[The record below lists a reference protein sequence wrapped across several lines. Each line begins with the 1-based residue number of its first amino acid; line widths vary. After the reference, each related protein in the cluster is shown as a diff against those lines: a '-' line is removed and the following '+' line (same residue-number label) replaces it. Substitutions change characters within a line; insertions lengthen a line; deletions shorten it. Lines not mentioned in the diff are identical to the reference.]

1 MIKTWIMDV
10 SALYEDE
17 IYQKYY
23 DTVPLFRQ
31 KKADRIK
38 PKEDKALSIGAW
50 VLYQKALKQCKETE
64 KSVFNLS
71 HSGNYVLCTIVC
83 EEKNVK
89 AGCDIE
95 KIRGFHEKIVQR
107 YFCDSEKKDIFLK
120 ETEEQKKETFYRY
133 WVLKESFAKAT
144 RYGMTIGLDSYE
156 IRCTNENAVLIRQ
169 PKYIKEKYY
178 FHEYKMDIPY
188 KAAVCSTSSN
198 FAKKIETIEI
208 KDN

>member
-1 MIKTWIMDV
+1 MIRTWMMDV
-10 SALYEDE
+10 SPLYDE
-17 IYQKYY
+17 KVYQKYY
-23 DTVPLFRQ
+23 RTVPSFRQ

-38 PKEDKALSIGAW
+38 TKEDKALSIGAW
-50 VLYQKALKQCKETE
+50 VLYQKALRQCRETE

-71 HSGNYVLCTIVC
+71 HSGNYALCTIAC

-95 KIRGFHEKIVQR
+95 KVKDFHEKIVQR
-107 YFCDSEKKDIFLK
+107 YFCDSEKTYIFSR
-120 ETEEQKKETFYRY
+120 ETNEQKKEAFYRY

-156 IRCTNENAVLIRQ
+156 IKCTDESAVLLRQ
-169 PKYIKEKYY
+169 PDYIKEKYY
-178 FHEYKMDIPY
+178 FHEYKMEIPY

-198 FAKKIETIEI
+198 FAKKIETIDLNKE
-208 KDN
+208 